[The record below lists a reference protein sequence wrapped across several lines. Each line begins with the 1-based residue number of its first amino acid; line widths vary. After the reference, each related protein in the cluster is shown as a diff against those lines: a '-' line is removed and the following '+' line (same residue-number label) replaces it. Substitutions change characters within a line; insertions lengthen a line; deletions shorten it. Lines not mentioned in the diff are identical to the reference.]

1 MYGKG
6 FSQSTLSVAH
16 LMYNFRKKSG
26 KSTSLQWRHQKH
38 RETPIPT
45 YIGLKLHATVKSK
58 TLIDTLF
65 HLQISITHKRVI
77 EISNIIAVL
86 LLKKYEEEKVFFPS
100 TMKKELFTIIA
111 KDNVDTNALSTL
123 IKQHY
128 HGISMTI
135 MQFPSDTNTGV
146 TQRLLYDFR

>member
-1 MYGKG
+1 M
-6 FSQSTLSVAH
+6 
-16 LMYNFRKKSG
+16 
-26 KSTSLQWRHQKH
+26 
-38 RETPIPT
+38 
-45 YIGLKLHATVKSK
+45 
-58 TLIDTLF
+58 F

-135 MQFPSDTNTGV
+135 MQFPSDINIGV
-146 TQRLLYDFR
+146 TQRLLYDFSEGPTLCSNKIRLKNYH